1 RYTPHFDR
9 ITPTAPIPLTDIGD
23 AVAEIERVGAGGFR
37 AVLLPAYAPM
47 PYWASELE
55 PVWAAARAAGT
66 HVFFH
71 CATGGVKVG
80 DAESPA
86 LKQVRAMADE
96 LNLPMDAHLAAKR
109 MRTQAVMNTI
119 NPQQII
125 VDLIAGG
132 VPERYPE
139 L

>member
-1 RYTPHFDR
+1 M
-9 ITPTAPIPLTDIGD
+9 AQCSSG
-23 AVAEIERVGAGGFR
+23 
-37 AVLLPAYAPM
+37 
-47 PYWASELE
+47 SE
-55 PVWAAARAAGT
+55 PVWAAARDIGA
-66 HVFFH
+66 HVFSH
-71 CATGGVKVG
+71 CATGVVKVG

-96 LNLPMDAHLAAKR
+96 LNLPMDARLAAKR

-139 L
+139 VHFCLIEFNAHWLGSLLGGSVQA